1 VTILSA
7 SFLVLKPDLIECD
20 RKYVKYCNIIDVF
33 LEIKYELLAGSAT
46 LIAVKSYVTM
56 NR

>member
-1 VTILSA
+1 MTILSA